1 LHKHLSRWQPY
12 NISVPLDLKVTC
24 DTRLILNIYIRL
36 KIKLNSVRIR
46 SLSWQIFVLPSTECE
61 LTPLMHCSTIYN
73 IYKTDFLKEV
83 VQNEH
88 SNMTSF
94 FRFVDKRVIY
104 RWYNLICTCAGECDW
119 LFHWQHK
126 LCAAFSASVN
136 INCRFSIKVYY
147 RICTLRHIK
156 IEINHGS
163 KNVFWVLTWVGGY

>member
-1 LHKHLSRWQPY
+1 VLE
-12 NISVPLDLKVTC
+12 LDLWADKFLFFPRRNVNSHHWCTAAPY
-24 DTRLILNIYIRL
+24 IIYI
-36 KIKLNSVRIR
+36 KLI
-46 SLSWQIFVLPSTECE
+46 
-61 LTPLMHCSTIYN
+61 
-73 IYKTDFLKEV
+73 FLKEV